1 MYNARN
7 VPTENTCIHE
17 RSFAMEELQ
26 KSGYLCHPQQ
36 MYTLRRVSISEGRAK
51 NTDVI
56 EVCTAGG
63 LQLDI
68 LPDAGLD
75 IGQVR
80 FRGINMTFISK
91 NGYDSPAVISP
102 YETEFLKTFPGGML
116 YTCGLR
122 STGGAH
128 RDGEEWHPLH
138 GRYHSL
144 PAENICTE
152 VEGNEIVIRGTV
164 RETALFGHNLVL
176 KRTIRIPI
184 FAAEVTVRDE
194 LTNMAHS
201 PEEYALLYHCNF
213 GYPLVSE
220 KAHVELPEERKTSPR
235 TPFAATGIGRETTFD
250 KPACGEE
257 ERVFFHE
264 NMEHKAA
271 LVNPDINARMELTW
285 SDTLPILAH
294 WRSMASG
301 DYVCGLEPTNSY
313 IMGRKN
319 ERENGTLPVIA
330 PFETVTTQVKFC
342 FETL

>member
-1 MYNARN
+1 
-7 VPTENTCIHE
+7 
-17 RSFAMEELQ
+17 METLY

-36 MYTLRRVSISEGRAK
+36 MYTLRRVRVNEGKAK
-51 NTDVI
+51 GTDII

-63 LQLDI
+63 LQVDI

-80 FRGINMTFISK
+80 YKGTNVTFISK
-91 NGYDSPAVISP
+91 NGYDSPAAISP

-144 PAENICTE
+144 MAENVCAD
-152 VEGNEIVIRGTV
+152 VEDNTILIKGTM

-176 KRTIRIPI
+176 KRTIQIPV
-184 FAAEVTVRDE
+184 FGAEVTVRDE
-194 LTNMAHS
+194 LTNLAHQS
-201 PEEYALLYHCNF
+201 EEYALLYHCNF

-220 KAHVELPEERKTSPR
+220 KAYVELPENRKTSPR
-235 TPFAATGIGRETTFD
+235 TPFAATGLGKETTFD
-250 KPACGEE
+250 APTPGEE

-264 NMEHKAA
+264 NMAHKAA
-271 LVNPDINARMELTW
+271 LVNESEHIRMDLSW
-285 SDTLPILAH
+285 SDSLPILAH

-301 DYVCGLEPTNSY
+301 DYVCGLEPTNCY
-313 IMGRKN
+313 IMGRKA
-319 ERENGTLPVIA
+319 ERENGTLPVLK
-330 PFETVTTQVKFC
+330 PFETVKTKVKFH
-342 FETL
+342 FETI

>member
-1 MYNARN
+1 MD
-7 VPTENTCIHE
+7 T
-17 RSFAMEELQ
+17 LQ

-36 MYTLRRVSISEGRAK
+36 LYTLRRITIDEGKAKGTSI
-51 NTDVI
+51 I

-80 FRGINMTFISK
+80 YKGVNVAFISK
-91 NGYDSPAVISP
+91 NGYDSPAAISP

-128 RDGEEWHPLH
+128 RDGDEWHPLH

-144 PAENICTE
+144 MAEQVCTE
-152 VEGNEIVIRGTV
+152 VTDDAILIKGTM
-164 RETALFGHNLVL
+164 RETALFGHNLQL
-176 KRTIRIPI
+176 KRTIRIPVMG
-184 FAAEVTVRDE
+184 AAVTVSDE
-194 LTNMAHS
+194 LTNLAHA

-213 GYPLVSE
+213 GWPLVSE
-220 KAHVELPEERKTSPR
+220 EARVELPEKRKTSPR
-235 TPFAATGIGRETTFD
+235 TSFAATGIGRETTFD
-250 KPACGEE
+250 KPTPGEE

-264 NMEHKAA
+264 EMEHRVA
-271 LVNPDINARMELTW
+271 LVNESIHTRMSMTW

-301 DYVCGLEPTNSY
+301 DYVCGLEPTNCY
-313 IMGRKN
+313 IKGRKE

-330 PFETVTTQVKFC
+330 PFETVKTQVTFQ
-342 FETL
+342 FETI